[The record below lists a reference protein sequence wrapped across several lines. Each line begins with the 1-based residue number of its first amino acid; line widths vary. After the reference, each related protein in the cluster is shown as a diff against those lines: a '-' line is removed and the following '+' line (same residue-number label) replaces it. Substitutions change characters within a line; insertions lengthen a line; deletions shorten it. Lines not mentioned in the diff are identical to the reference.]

1 MEIIVPSI
9 VNLLTALVCL
19 SLGIL
24 VLLRNRR
31 KVTHQTFALLAF
43 NLMIWALS
51 VFFVVQSVTTEWA
64 TFWIHVAEITV
75 CFIPAFLYR
84 FIGYFPR
91 GHFDGNKKLLY
102 GLFIFGFVQS
112 SLSFTPGY
120 IKNIQI
126 HEMPPAPPTVE
137 HSDLLILIG
146 IAAIVVLIATI
157 GNLRR
162 KAKETHGFGRRQV
175 QFVMTGCYCIAIFGT
190 LAAFIEPVLGIP
202 SFQAYGPIWVML
214 FMGCF
219 SYAMVRYHLLDTR
232 AFISK
237 LAIYLGAAGFMIL
250 TMLLIHQLTMS
261 VLPKNPNLTFV
272 ISTIISAMIISLVF
286 QTVKNKVERFIEVT
300 ILSQR
305 YDVDRLYRRIS
316 SQAAEI
322 EGIDNLLP
330 SVAEDIQLTI
340 GVRTI
345 RVLLNSPDDPKLLT
359 TAFTTLSDEPVIHTR
374 EHNILLDF
382 LREHPRP
389 LLLEKILH
397 RHPDERMVRIARHLA
412 NLDAYFCLPLITTS
426 GLVGILTL
434 GQKNTHDMY
443 STEEEIAFRALA
455 GPLGTAIT
463 NARLYQTVE
472 ELSLHQANVLS
483 QMREGV
489 IAVNYQGV
497 VTMVNDAASA
507 MIGSTAKGQS
517 IDHLKP
523 EIAELLIRTL
533 DLGIPISD
541 FESVLK
547 DPEGEIIS
555 VIMSSSP
562 LKTPTGENTGAI
574 ALIYDLSQIK
584 RLEKNVQRAD
594 RLSSIGTL
602 AAGMAHEIKN
612 PLVSIKTFTQ
622 LLMDRYDDPDFQ
634 ETFRDVVPH
643 EVNRIDTIVSR
654 LLDFARPRPIKF
666 QPQNIHRLIDEVLAL
681 VENQTR
687 KGFIK
692 VIRDFPSE
700 DLHIIGDEQ
709 QLHQVF
715 LNLILNAVDAMES
728 KREGT
733 LTIAT
738 SYSVLTTQSADGSG
752 IPDTIRCIKIVIK
765 DTGCGISEKALSNLF
780 TPFFTTKD
788 EGCGLGLS
796 VVHGIISEH
805 GGEIDVQSTPG
816 EGTAFSL
823 AIPMAES
830 LYSTTSD
837 EHDTN
842 LKGTI

>member
-1 MEIIVPSI
+1 MEIIIPSI
-9 VNLLTALVCL
+9 VNVLTGLVCL

-24 VLLRNRR
+24 VLARNYR
-31 KVTHQTFALLAF
+31 KITHQTFAVLAF
-43 NLMIWALS
+43 VLMLWALS
-51 VFFVVQSVTTEWA
+51 VFCVIHSRTVESA

-75 CFIPAFLYR
+75 CFIPALLYQ

-91 GHFDGNKKLLY
+91 GHFDGDRRFLY
-102 GLFIFGFVQS
+102 VLFAFGFLQTG
-112 SLSFTPGY
+112 LTFTPGY
-120 IKNIQI
+120 ISNVQLKTS
-126 HEMPPAPPTVE
+126 PPAPPTVE
-137 HSDLLILIG
+137 HNGLLVLVG
-146 IAAIVVLIATI
+146 IVAIATLYAI
-157 GNLRR
+157 HSNLRR
-162 KAKETHGFGRRQV
+162 KTKETHGFGRRQV
-175 QFVMTGCYCIAIFGT
+175 QFVMTGSYCIAVFGT
-190 LAAFIEPVLGIP
+190 LATIVEPLLGIVA
-202 SFQAYGPIWVML
+202 FRAYGPIWVML

-219 SYAMVRYHLLDTR
+219 SYAMVRYHLLETR
-232 AFISK
+232 AFLSK
-237 LAIYLGAAGFMIL
+237 LSIFLGASGFIIITL
-250 TMLLIHQLTMS
+250 FVVHQMVYS
-261 VLPKNPNLTFV
+261 VLPNNPDMTFV
-272 ISTIISAMIISLVF
+272 LSTVISGLTISLAF
-286 QTVKNKVERFIEVT
+286 QTIKSKVEHFIEIT
-300 ILSQR
+300 MLSQR
-305 YDVDRLYRRIS
+305 YDVDRLYRRVS
-316 SQAAEI
+316 SKAAEI
-322 EGIDNLLP
+322 EGIDNLLQ
-330 SVAEDIQLTI
+330 SIAEDIQETI

-345 RVLLNSPDDPKLLT
+345 RVLLNSQDDPKLLT
-359 TAFTTLSDEPVIHTR
+359 TAFTTLENEEPIHTR

-382 LREHPRP
+382 LREHPKP

-412 NLDAYFCLPLITTS
+412 NLDAYFCLPLLTNS

-434 GQKNTHDMY
+434 GQKNTHDIY
-443 STEEEIAFRALA
+443 SNEEELAFRAFA
-455 GPLGTAIT
+455 GPLGTAIA

-472 ELSLHQANVLS
+472 ELSLHQANVMS

-489 IAVNYQGV
+489 VAVNYQGI
-497 VTMVNDAASA
+497 VTMVNDAAIG
-507 MIGSTAKGQS
+507 MIGKTTKGQS
-517 IDHLKP
+517 IDLLKP

-541 FESVLK
+541 FETNLV
-547 DPEGEIIS
+547 DPDGESLS

-562 LKTPTGENTGAI
+562 LKTPAGDNTGAL

-622 LLMDRYDDPDFQ
+622 LLMDRYGDPDFQ
-634 ETFRDVVPH
+634 QTFRDVVPH

-666 QPQNIHRLIDEVLAL
+666 QAQNIHRLIDEVLAL

-692 VIRDFPSE
+692 VVREYPSE
-700 DLHIIGDEQ
+700 DLLIYGDEQ

-715 LNLILNAVDAMES
+715 LNLVLNAVDAMDN

-733 LTIAT
+733 LTIST
-738 SYSVLTTQSADGSG
+738 SYSVITTQSADGSG
-752 IPDTIRCIKIVIK
+752 IPDTKRCIKIIIK

-805 GGEIDVQSTPG
+805 GGEIDVQSIPS
-816 EGTAFSL
+816 EGTTFSL
-823 AIPMAES
+823 AIPMAET
-830 LYSTTSD
+830 LYSTSS
-837 EHDTN
+837 ERPV
-842 LKGTI
+842 I

>member
-9 VNLLTALVCL
+9 ANLLTALVCL

-24 VLLRNRR
+24 VLVRNRS
-31 KVTHQTFALLAF
+31 KVTHKTFALLAF
-43 NLMIWALS
+43 TLMFWALT
-51 VFFVVQSVTTEWA
+51 VFFIIQSKTVESA

-75 CFIPAFLYR
+75 CFFPALLYQ
-84 FIGYFPR
+84 FIGFFPR
-91 GHFDGNKKLLY
+91 GQFDGNKKFFY
-102 GLFIFGFVQS
+102 GLIAFGFFQS
-112 SLSFTPGY
+112 ALTFTPKY
-120 IKNIQI
+120 FYNVQIQTN
-126 HEMPPAPPTVE
+126 PSAPPMAKHNE
-137 HSDLLILIG
+137 LMLLLG
-146 IAAIVVLIATI
+146 IVAIVTLFAMHS
-157 GNLRR
+157 NLRR

-175 QFVMTGCYCIAIFGT
+175 QFVMTGSYCIAIFG
-190 LAAFIEPVLGIP
+190 AAAAIIEPLLDIP
-202 SFQAYGPIWVML
+202 SYQAYGPLWVIL

-219 SYAMVRYHLLDTR
+219 SYAMIRYHLLDTR
-232 AFISK
+232 AFLSK
-237 LAIYLGAAGFMIL
+237 LAIFIGASGFIVF
-250 TMLLIHQLTMS
+250 TMLVVHQLVVSLLPQKPELTYIMS
-261 VLPKNPNLTFV
+261 TFV
-272 ISTIISAMIISLVF
+272 SAMIVSLVF

-300 ILSQR
+300 LLSQR

-322 EGIDNLLP
+322 EGIDNLLQ
-330 SVAEDIQLTI
+330 SVADDIRDTI

-345 RVLLNSPDDPKLLT
+345 RVLLNSQDDPKLLT
-359 TAFTTLSDEPVIHTR
+359 TAFTTLTKEPVIHTR

-382 LREHPRP
+382 LREHPKP
-389 LLLEKILH
+389 LMLEKILH

-412 NLDAYFCLPLITTS
+412 DLDAYFCLPLITNS

-443 STEEEIAFRALA
+443 SSEEELAFRALA
-455 GPLGTAIT
+455 GPLGTAII

-497 VTMVNDAASA
+497 VTMVNDGATA
-507 MIGSTAKGQS
+507 MIGPAAKGQS
-517 IDHLKP
+517 IDNLKP

-541 FESVLK
+541 FETVMT
-547 DPEGEIIS
+547 DPEGENIS
-555 VIMSSSP
+555 VVMSSSP
-562 LKTPTGENTGAI
+562 LKTPNGESTGAI

-622 LLMDRYDDPDFQ
+622 LLMDRYGDPDFQ

-666 QPQNIHRLIDEVLAL
+666 QPQNVHRIIDEVLAL

-687 KGFIK
+687 KGFVK
-692 VIRDFPSE
+692 VVRDFPSE

-715 LNLILNAVDAMES
+715 LNLILNAVDAMDS

-752 IPDTIRCIKIVIK
+752 IPDTIRCIKIKIQ
-765 DTGCGISEKALSNLF
+765 DTGCGIGEKAISNLF

-788 EGCGLGLS
+788 DGCGLGLS
-796 VVHGIISEH
+796 VVHGIITEH
-805 GGEIDVQSTPG
+805 GGDIDVQSVPG
-816 EGTAFSL
+816 EGTVFSV
-823 AIPMAES
+823 AIPMAET
-830 LYSTTSD
+830 LYSTTVA
-837 EHDTN
+837 EQ
-842 LKGTI
+842 